1 MNLSWMAWTLPT
13 ALFFG
18 TIVLILTGMG
28 VLAVVAPRNEP
39 RVGILRIA
47 TQRGDRLFLSLLG
60 SAFIHLAWIAL
71 APAALPLWIATLVS
85 LVYAGLVFRFV

>member
-18 TIVLILTGMG
+18 TIVLLLAGMG
-28 VLAVVAPRNEP
+28 VVAKLAPRNEP
-39 RVGILRIA
+39 RVGVLGIA

-60 SAFIHLAWIAL
+60 SAFIHLAFVGL
-71 APAALPLWIATLVS
+71 APDDLPLWIATLAS
-85 LVYAGLVFRFV
+85 LVYAALVFRFA

>member
-1 MNLSWMAWTLPT
+1 MSFAWMAWTLPT
-13 ALFFG
+13 TLFFVA
-18 TIVLILTGMG
+18 IALLLTGMG
-28 VLAVVAPRNEP
+28 VLAKLAPRNEP

-71 APAALPLWIATLVS
+71 APAALPLWMATMAS
-85 LVYAGLVFRFV
+85 LVYAALVFRFA